1 MRIPFSL
8 MLALAVLPLAP
19 QRAAAAVGPWASN
32 PQSSLRLIS
41 PWQVAP
47 ASPPDGEIRLGLHF
61 KLAPGWHVYWKNS
74 GDAGFPPVV
83 VFGKTPGLES
93 AEMLWPAP
101 ERFELRGGLVAF
113 GYAKEVVYPVRGKQS
128 PGAAGPLRLSADVD
142 YLVCADDCVPYRYT
156 LTLDQPLGVS
166 AVPDAGT
173 AALVDAGWDRLPV
186 AAEAL
191 PGVTTEGVLEQ
202 PGPVLEI
209 RLHGARPAPGTTP
222 GLFLESHESFDTGKP
237 EPQVTADGVIFRV
250 PLEAH
255 EPGKPFPRETTF
267 AWTAT
272 GLAGAAR
279 TVSVE
284 ARRTVPLESR
294 SALLQPLQLPARS
307 TAPILIALLA
317 VAATLAA
324 LWLWGLLGA
333 ADGGHGEEPAAASR
347 TRREA
352 LGFAAAAVTCGALW
366 GMSRQVSFLGLA
378 WVELILLAMALC
390 AWLRRHMS
398 RRRTLGFL
406 LALGVAA
413 CAAAA
418 PWLAYRNRLILTTTP
433 RQEDS
438 RT

>member
-1 MRIPFSL
+1 MRALKTLFPL
-8 MLALAVLPLAP
+8 LLALAAMPLVP
-19 QRAAAAVGPWASN
+19 RRVAAAAGPWESN

-47 ASPPDGEIRLGLHF
+47 VSPDGELRLGLHF

-83 VFGKTPGLES
+83 VFGETLES
-93 AEMLWPAP
+93 AELLWPAP

-113 GYAKEVVYPVRGKQS
+113 GYADEVVYPVRAKLR
-128 PGAAGPLRLSADVD
+128 PPVGAAGPLRISADVD

-156 LTLDQPLGVS
+156 LTLDQPLGASPVPP
-166 AVPDAGT
+166 VPDPAT
-173 AALVDAGWDRLPV
+173 APLVDAWWRRLPV
-186 AAEAL
+186 TAAAL
-191 PGVTTEGVLEQ
+191 PGVTTDGVLEQ
-202 PGPVLEI
+202 SGPLLEV
-209 RLHGARPAPGTTP
+209 RLHGARPAPGTAP
-222 GLFLESHESFDTGKP
+222 GLFLESHETFDTGKP
-237 EPQVTADGVIFRV
+237 EPRVTADGVIFRV
-250 PLEAH
+250 PLKARES
-255 EPGKPFPRETTF
+255 GKPFPRESTF

-272 GLAGAAR
+272 GLAGAAG
-279 TVSVE
+279 TVSLE
-284 ARRTVPLESR
+284 ARRAVPL
-294 SALLQPLQLPARS
+294 SASPA
-307 TAPILIALLA
+307 APSIPAKSAPVLIALLA

-324 LWLWGLLGA
+324 LWLWGLLDA
-333 ADGGHGEEPAAASR
+333 GEEPGAAGSR

-352 LGFAAAAVTCGALW
+352 LGFAAAAVVCGALW

-378 WVELILLAMALC
+378 WIELLLLAMALC
-390 AWLRRHMS
+390 AWLRRRMS

-418 PWLAYRNRLILTTTP
+418 PWLAHRNRLTLTTTP